1 MEQPADVAVEGDHPP
16 GGRTLRGWV
25 VEIAGTI
32 ALTLVIFLGL
42 QTFVVQPFQ
51 VKGPSMEHTFE
62 QGDYV
67 LIDRLSPRWDDYSR
81 GDVIV
86 FHPPPGFDSE
96 NTPFIKRVIGVAGD
110 TVEVR
115 PDGLAYVNGVA
126 LTEPYLYANDA
137 GVPGPTVAQGQTR
150 WVVPAGELFVMGD
163 HREASED
170 SRVFGPIAVSSVIG
184 RAVFRYWPLT
194 SLRVITPPVYQG
206 IPALDRA
213 P

>member
-1 MEQPADVAVEGDHPP
+1 VEQQADIAAEGGHPRA
-16 GGRTLRGWV
+16 GRTLRGWV
-25 VEIAGTI
+25 VEILVTI
-32 ALTLVIFLGL
+32 GLTLGIFLGL
-42 QTFVVQPFQ
+42 QNFVVQPFQ
-51 VKGPSMEHTFE
+51 VKGASMERTFE

-86 FHPPPGFDSE
+86 FHPPAGFDSE
-96 NTPFIKRVIGVAGD
+96 HTPFIKRVIGVAGD

-115 PDGLAYVNGVA
+115 SDGLVYVNGVA

-137 GVPGPTVAQGQTR
+137 GVAGPTLAQGQTR

-170 SRVFGPIAVSSVIG
+170 SRVFRPIAVSSVIG

-194 SLRVITPPVYQG
+194 SLSVITPDQ
-206 IPALDRA
+206 A

>member
-1 MEQPADVAVEGDHPP
+1 VEQPADVAAEGDHPP
-16 GGRTLRGWV
+16 GGRTLRDWA
-25 VEIAGTI
+25 VEIAGTLV
-32 ALTLVIFLGL
+32 LTLIIFLGL
-42 QTFVVQPFQ
+42 QTFVAQPFQ
-51 VKGPSMEHTFE
+51 VKGPSMERTFE

-86 FHPPPGFDSE
+86 FHPPAGFDSE

-115 PDGLAYVNGVA
+115 SDGLVYVNGIA
-126 LTEPYLYANDA
+126 LTEPYRYANDA
-137 GVPGPTVAQGQTR
+137 GVPGPTVAQGLTR

-170 SRVFGPIAVSSVIG
+170 SRVFGSIAVSSVIG
-184 RAVFRYWPLT
+184 RAVFRYWPPT
-194 SLRVITPPVYQG
+194 SLRVITPDQ
-206 IPALDRA
+206 A